1 MLQQENKTDYNSLIG
16 FALIGIVL
24 FWFLNEQA
32 KVEEVMLQKST
43 EEVQTKEEMTSNAKD
58 VSYVSAQNDSSS
70 YVSSDLKE
78 AYGAFS
84 VAASKEDL
92 SEKFYLENDLIRV
105 EVAAKGGRV
114 TSVYLKEYQTHDSL
128 PLNLLREDSSRF
140 NFTFWA
146 QNRRLQTSDFVFDAT
161 QVHLGDKQQ
170 LSMRMNVSEGKYL
183 EFSYAL
189 APNSY
194 KLEYALNL
202 VGLDGLI
209 QPNTPIE
216 LDWSAAIPR
225 QELSRFNE
233 AMNTSAYYYADGEVD
248 YLGSS
253 FLSSTSN
260 DSERVLDSEWIAFK
274 SQYFST
280 VLQTEALSKEISLS
294 TTDLPDSDRFLKT
307 LNATANLNY
316 EGGTHSYSM
325 DWYFVP
331 NHVKTLKS
339 YGIGLEELVPLGW
352 SIIGW
357 INKYVVI
364 NIFNTFEAWG
374 WGYGLIIFMMALLI
388 KIALFPFTYKS
399 YSSMAKM
406 RVLKPQV
413 DAINEKYEDQMK
425 RQQEMMALYKQTGVN
440 PLGGCIPM
448 LFQMPILFAL
458 FRFFPASIELR
469 QQGFLWATDLSTY
482 DSILDLGFNIP
493 FYGDHVSL
501 FTLLMTSTTILQ
513 MKYSNSMSGSN
524 SQMPQMKYMM
534 YFMPVIFLG
543 VMNSYA
549 AALSYYY
556 FLANLITFGQQKLI
570 GSMIDDSV
578 LLAKMEEKKQN
589 TPVKGKSK
597 FQARL
602 EKMMKDQQEAQKR
615 K

>member
-32 KVEEVMLQKST
+32 KVEEVMLQKAT
-43 EEVQTKEEMTSNAKD
+43 EEVQTKEEITKNENVIS
-58 VSYVSAQNDSSS
+58 VLSALNDSSS

-84 VAASKEDL
+84 GAASKEDL
-92 SEKFYLENDLIRV
+92 SEKFYLENDLIKV
-105 EVAAKGGRV
+105 EVAARGARV

-128 PLNLLREDSSRF
+128 PLNLLREDSSHF

-146 QNRRLQTSDFVFDAT
+146 QNRRLQTSDFVFDAS
-161 QVHLGDKQQ
+161 QSQLSGKQL
-170 LSMRMNVSEGKYL
+170 LSMRMNVSEGRYL

-194 KLEYALNL
+194 KVEYTLNL

-209 QPNTPIE
+209 ESNTPIE
-216 LDWSAAIPR
+216 LDWYAAIPR
-225 QELSRFNE
+225 QELSQYNE
-233 AMNTSAYYYADGEVD
+233 ATNTSAYYYADGEVD
-248 YLGSS
+248 YLSS
-253 FLSSTSN
+253 MSN
-260 DSERVLDSEWIAFK
+260 DSESVIDTDWIAFK

-280 VLQTEALSKEISLS
+280 VLKTQNLSKEIALS
-294 TTDLPDSDRFLKT
+294 TIDIPSSERFLKT
-307 LNATANLNY
+307 LSASANLNY
-316 EGGTHSYSM
+316 IGGTQSYSM

-425 RQQEMMALYKQTGVN
+425 RQQEMMSLYKQTGVN
-440 PLGGCIPM
+440 PLGGCVPM

-501 FTLLMTSTTILQ
+501 FTLLMTATTVLQ

-524 SQMPQMKYMM
+524 AQMPQMKYMM

-570 GSMIDDSV
+570 GSMIDDTV

-602 EKMMKDQQEAQKR
+602 EKMMKEQQEAQKR

>member
-32 KVEEVMLQKST
+32 KVEEVMLQKAT
-43 EEVQTKEEMTSNAKD
+43 EEVQTKVEITKNENDIS
-58 VSYVSAQNDSSS
+58 VLSALNDSSS

-84 VAASKEDL
+84 GAASKEDL
-92 SEKFYLENDLIRV
+92 SEKFYLENDLIKV
-105 EVAAKGGRV
+105 EVAARGARV

-128 PLNLLREDSSRF
+128 PLNLLREDSSHF

-146 QNRRLQTSDFVFDAT
+146 QNRRLQTSDFVFDAS
-161 QVHLGDKQQ
+161 QSQLSGKQL
-170 LSMRMNVSEGKYL
+170 LSMRMNVSEGRYL

-194 KLEYALNL
+194 KVEYTLNL

-209 QPNTPIE
+209 ESNTPIE
-216 LDWSAAIPR
+216 FDWSAAIPR
-225 QELSRFNE
+225 QELSKYNE
-233 AMNTSAYYYADGEVD
+233 ATNTSAYYYADGEVD
-248 YLGSS
+248 YLSS
-253 FLSSTSN
+253 MSN
-260 DSERVLDSEWIAFK
+260 DSERVTDTDWIAFK

-280 VLQTEALSKEISLS
+280 VLKTQNLSKEIALS
-294 TTDLPDSDRFLKT
+294 TIDIPGSDRFLKMLSAST
-307 LNATANLNY
+307 NLNY
-316 EGGTHSYSM
+316 IGGTQSYSM

-440 PLGGCIPM
+440 PLGGCVPM

-501 FTLLMTSTTILQ
+501 FTLLMTATTVLQ

-524 SQMPQMKYMM
+524 AQMPQMKYMM

-602 EKMMKDQQEAQKR
+602 EKMMKEQQEAQKR

>member
-16 FALIGIVL
+16 FALIGVVL
-24 FWFLNEQA
+24 FWLFNEQA
-32 KVEEVMLQKST
+32 KVEEVMLQKAT
-43 EEVQTKEEMTSNAKD
+43 EEVQTKEEITKNEKVISD
-58 VSYVSAQNDSSS
+58 LSAINDSSS
-70 YVSSDLKE
+70 YVSFDLKE

-92 SEKFYLENDLIRV
+92 SEKFYLENDLIKV
-105 EVAAKGGRV
+105 EVAAKGARV
-114 TSVYLKEYQTHDSL
+114 TSVYLKDYQTHDSL

-146 QNRRLQTSDFVFDAT
+146 QNRRLQTSDFVFDASKAIF
-161 QVHLGDKQQ
+161 GDKQH

-183 EFSYAL
+183 EFSYSL

-194 KLEYALNL
+194 KVEYALNL
-202 VGLDGLI
+202 VGLDDLI
-209 QPNTPIE
+209 ESNTPIE
-216 LDWSAAIPR
+216 MDWSAAIPR
-225 QELSRFNE
+225 QELSRYNE

-248 YLGSS
+248 YL
-253 FLSSTSN
+253 SSTSN
-260 DSERVLDSEWIAFK
+260 DSERVLDTEWIAFK

-280 VLQTEALSKEISLS
+280 VLKTQDLSKEIALS
-294 TTDLPDSDRFLKT
+294 TIDLADSQRFLKT

-316 EGGTHSYSM
+316 IGGNHSYSM

-331 NHVKTLKS
+331 NNVKTLKS

-501 FTLLMTSTTILQ
+501 FTLLMTATTVLQ

-524 SQMPQMKYMM
+524 TQMPQMKYMM

-589 TPVKGKSK
+589 APVKGKSK

-602 EKMMKDQQEAQKR
+602 EKMMKEQQEAQKR

>member
-16 FALIGIVL
+16 FALIGVVL

-32 KVEEVMLQKST
+32 KVEEVMLQNAS
-43 EEVQTKEEMTSNAKD
+43 EEVKTKEDMTSSVKD
-58 VSYVSAQNDSSS
+58 VSMVSVLNDSSS

-84 VAASKEDL
+84 GAASKEDL
-92 SEKFYLENDLIRV
+92 SDKFYLENDLIKV
-105 EVAAKGGRV
+105 EVAAKGARV

-146 QNRRLQTSDFVFDAT
+146 QNRRLQTSDFVFDASQT
-161 QVHLGDKQQ
+161 QLGGKQQ

-183 EFSYAL
+183 EFSYVL

-194 KLEYALNL
+194 KVEYALNL

-209 QPNTPIE
+209 ESNTPIE
-216 LDWSAAIPR
+216 MDWSAAIPR
-225 QELSRFNE
+225 QELSRYNE

-248 YLGSS
+248 YL
-253 FLSSTSN
+253 SSTSN
-260 DSERVLDSEWIAFK
+260 DSERILDTEWVAFK

-280 VLQTEALSKEISLS
+280 VLQTEDLSKEISLS
-294 TTDLPDSDRFLKT
+294 TIDLPDSDRFLKT

-425 RQQEMMALYKQTGVN
+425 RQQEMMALYQQTGVN

-501 FTLLMTSTTILQ
+501 FTLLMTATTVLQ

-524 SQMPQMKYMM
+524 AQMPQMKYMM
-534 YFMPVIFLG
+534 YFMPIIFLG

-589 TPVKGKSK
+589 APAKGKSK

-602 EKMMKDQQEAQKR
+602 EKMMKEQQEAQKR

>member
-32 KVEEVMLQKST
+32 KVEEVMLQKAT
-43 EEVQTKEEMTSNAKD
+43 EEVQTKVEITKNENDIS
-58 VSYVSAQNDSSS
+58 VLSALNDSSS
-70 YVSSDLKE
+70 YVSSNLKE
-78 AYGAFS
+78 AFGAFS
-84 VAASKEDL
+84 GAASKEDL
-92 SEKFYLENDLIRV
+92 SEKFYLENDLIKV
-105 EVAAKGGRV
+105 EVAARGARV

-128 PLNLLREDSSRF
+128 PLNLLREDSSHF

-146 QNRRLQTSDFVFDAT
+146 QNRRLQTSDFVFDAS
-161 QVHLGDKQQ
+161 QSQLSGKQL
-170 LSMRMNVSEGKYL
+170 LSMRMNVSEGRYL

-194 KLEYALNL
+194 KVEYTLNL

-209 QPNTPIE
+209 ESNTPIE
-216 LDWSAAIPR
+216 LDWYAAIPR
-225 QELSRFNE
+225 QELSQYNE
-233 AMNTSAYYYADGEVD
+233 ATNTSAYYYADGEVD
-248 YLGSS
+248 YLSS
-253 FLSSTSN
+253 MSN
-260 DSERVLDSEWIAFK
+260 DSESVKDTDWIAFK

-280 VLQTEALSKEISLS
+280 VLKTQNLSKEIALS
-294 TTDLPDSDRFLKT
+294 TIDIPGSDRFLKMLSAST
-307 LNATANLNY
+307 NLNY
-316 EGGTHSYSM
+316 IGGTQSYSM

-440 PLGGCIPM
+440 PLGGCVPM

-501 FTLLMTSTTILQ
+501 FTLLMTATTVLQ

-524 SQMPQMKYMM
+524 AQMPQMKYMM

-570 GSMIDDSV
+570 GSMIDDTV

-602 EKMMKDQQEAQKR
+602 EKMMKEQQEAQKR

>member
-1 MLQQENKTDYNSLIG
+1 MLQQENKIDYNSLIG
-16 FALIGIVL
+16 FVLIGIVL
-24 FWFLNEQA
+24 FWLFNEQA

-43 EEVQTKEEMTSNAKD
+43 EEVQVKEEITKNEKVMSD
-58 VSYVSAQNDSSS
+58 LSALNDSSS
-70 YVSSDLKE
+70 NIFTDLKE
-78 AYGAFS
+78 TYGAFS
-84 VAASKEDL
+84 TAASKEDL
-92 SEKFYLENDLIRV
+92 SEKFYLENDLIKV
-105 EVAAKGGRV
+105 EVAAKGARV

-146 QNRRLQTSDFVFDAT
+146 QNRRLQTSDFVFVASQT
-161 QVHLGDKQQ
+161 QLGGNQQ

-194 KLEYALNL
+194 KVEYALNL
-202 VGLDGLI
+202 VGLEGLI
-209 QPNTPIE
+209 HPNTPIK

-225 QELSRFNE
+225 QELSRYNE
-233 AMNTSAYYYADGEVD
+233 AMNTSAYYYADSEVD
-248 YLGSS
+248 Y
-253 FLSSTSN
+253 LSSTSN
-260 DSERVLDSEWIAFK
+260 DSERVLDTEWVAFK

-294 TTDLPDSDRFLKT
+294 TTDLPDSNRFLKT

-425 RQQEMMALYKQTGVN
+425 RQQEMMALYQQTGVN

-501 FTLLMTSTTILQ
+501 FTLLMTATTVLQ

-524 SQMPQMKYMM
+524 AQMPQMKYMM
-534 YFMPVIFLG
+534 YFMPIIFLG

-589 TPVKGKSK
+589 APAKGKSK

-602 EKMMKDQQEAQKR
+602 EKMMKEQQEAQRR

>member
-1 MLQQENKTDYNSLIG
+1 MLQQENKTDYNSIIG
-16 FALIGIVL
+16 FALIGVVL

-32 KVEEVMLQKST
+32 KVEEVMLQNAT
-43 EEVQTKEEMTSNAKD
+43 EEVQTKEEITTNKKVISD
-58 VSYVSAQNDSSS
+58 LSALNDSSS
-70 YVSSDLKE
+70 YVSSNLKE

-84 VAASKEDL
+84 GAASKEDI
-92 SEKFYLENDLIRV
+92 SEKFYLENDLVKV
-105 EVAAKGGRV
+105 EVAAKGARV

-146 QNRRLQTSDFVFDAT
+146 QNRRLQTSDFVFVVSQT
-161 QVHLGDKQQ
+161 QLGGKRH

-194 KLEYALNL
+194 KVEYALNL

-209 QPNTPIE
+209 DSNTPIE
-216 LDWSAAIPR
+216 MDWSASIPR
-225 QELSRFNE
+225 QELSRYNE

-248 YLGSS
+248 YL
-253 FLSSTSN
+253 SSTSN
-260 DSERVLDSEWIAFK
+260 DSESVLDTEWIAFK

-280 VLQTEALSKEISLS
+280 VLKTQDLSKEIALS
-294 TTDLPDSDRFLKT
+294 TIDLPDSQRFLKT

-316 EGGTHSYSM
+316 IGGNHSYSM

-331 NHVKTLKS
+331 NHVKTLRS

-501 FTLLMTSTTILQ
+501 FTLLMTATTVLQ

-524 SQMPQMKYMM
+524 AQMPQMKYMM

-570 GSMIDDSV
+570 GSIIDDSV

-589 TPVKGKSK
+589 APVKGKSK
-597 FQARL
+597 FQVRL
-602 EKMMKDQQEAQKR
+602 EKMMKEQQEAQKR

>member
-1 MLQQENKTDYNSLIG
+1 MLQQENKIDYNSLIG
-16 FALIGIVL
+16 FVLIGIVL
-24 FWFLNEQA
+24 FWLFNEQA

-43 EEVQTKEEMTSNAKD
+43 EEVQVKEEITKNEKVMSD
-58 VSYVSAQNDSSS
+58 LSALNDSSS
-70 YVSSDLKE
+70 NIFTDLKE
-78 AYGAFS
+78 TYGAFS
-84 VAASKEDL
+84 TAASKGDL
-92 SEKFYLENDLIRV
+92 SEKFYLENDLIKV
-105 EVAAKGGRV
+105 EVAAKGARV

-146 QNRRLQTSDFVFDAT
+146 QNRRLQTSDFVFVASQT
-161 QVHLGDKQQ
+161 QLGGNQQ

-194 KLEYALNL
+194 KVEYALNL
-202 VGLDGLI
+202 VGLEGLI
-209 QPNTPIE
+209 HPNTPIK

-225 QELSRFNE
+225 QELSRYNE
-233 AMNTSAYYYADGEVD
+233 AMNTSAYYYADSEVD
-248 YLGSS
+248 Y
-253 FLSSTSN
+253 LSSTSN
-260 DSERVLDSEWIAFK
+260 DSERVLDTEWVAFK

-294 TTDLPDSDRFLKT
+294 TTDLPDSNRFLKT

-425 RQQEMMALYKQTGVN
+425 RQQEMMALYQQTGVN

-501 FTLLMTSTTILQ
+501 FTLLMTATTVLQ

-524 SQMPQMKYMM
+524 AQMPQMKYMM
-534 YFMPVIFLG
+534 YFMPIIFLG

-589 TPVKGKSK
+589 APAKGKSK

-602 EKMMKDQQEAQKR
+602 EKMMKEQQEAQRR